1 MMNGFSH
8 TDIPFG
14 VNEFLRSK
22 DEEIR
27 RLEKLMEPYL
37 EEEYELYPN
46 AEEVLQNI
54 KNICRTIADGTE
66 PEVFIS
72 KKHLMVHVSFE
83 VLSLTLTAER
93 VEALDKLVSLS
104 EGVEISAYRGRVGF
118 TVTVPYFADGQKAPL
133 LKALYDMK

>member
-27 RLEKLMEPYL
+27 SLEKLMEPYL

-72 KKHLMVHVSFE
+72 KKHLMVQVSFE
-83 VLSLTLTAER
+83 MPSLTLTAER

-104 EGVEISAYRGRVGF
+104 ERVEISAYKGRVGF